1 MHAMQ
6 KAACSTWIV
15 AALAA
20 AATLA
25 AVNARGAEAAA
36 RDGDPGFR
44 TELGLQLSVGGNSCL
59 GGGTNYADC
68 NGSADRW
75 DTSWG
80 LAGGLL
86 VRPFSRF
93 SAGVEVS
100 FLNMIYHQDTK
111 NTWSD
116 LLLGPI
122 VRYHQPLH
130 LGSIYTEPNLGV
142 QGGYVW
148 GIWHRNKFGST
159 TVNWDNEHLGG
170 FLAIVLGW
178 DVFLLPRLGVGIE
191 LRLVRTFYREV
202 CYHWNGGNLC
212 RGVDD
217 KTLVTQ
223 YSPSST
229 ANFPGE
235 PGTADYP
242 WKLFYGVHGIYYF

>member
-1 MHAMQ
+1 MQ
-6 KAACSTWIV
+6 AKHKAACSTPLW
-15 AALAA
+15 AALLA

-25 AVNARGAEAAA
+25 GAPALAADVKV

-44 TELGLQLSVGGNSCL
+44 TDLGVHLAVGGHSCVA
-59 GGGTNYADC
+59 GGTGYASCTGTD
-68 NGSADRW
+68 NSW

-80 LAGGLL
+80 LAGGLI
-86 VRPFSRF
+86 VRPFSRV
-93 SAGVEVS
+93 SVGVDVAY
-100 FLNMIYHQDTK
+100 LNMISHQETD

-130 LGSIYTEPNLGV
+130 LGSIYTEPSLGV

-148 GIWHRNKFGST
+148 GIWHLNKSNST
-159 TVNWDNEHLGG
+159 AVTGDNEHLGG

-191 LRLVRTFYREV
+191 LRLVRTFYQEV
-202 CYHWNGGNLC
+202 CFHWDGKDLC

-217 KTLVTQ
+217 RSIVTQ
-223 YSPSST
+223 PSST
-229 ANFPGE
+229 ANFPAD
-235 PGTADYP
+235 PGAADYP